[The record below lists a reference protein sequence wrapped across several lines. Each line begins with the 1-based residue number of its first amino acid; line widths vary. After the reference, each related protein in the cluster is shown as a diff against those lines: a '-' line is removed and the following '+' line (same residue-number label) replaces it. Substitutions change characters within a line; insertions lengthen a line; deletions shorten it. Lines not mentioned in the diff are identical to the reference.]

1 MQLKPQDFLVALKL
15 VAWGEQRWTYARLA
29 QELGLSASEAHGAVK
44 RGCRLGC
51 CCPTGRRWRLPHRS
65 PPRRGSACKS
75 PQAFTGYAQKGAPRC
90 TGADD
95 GDAAADN
102 PVRPHPHNLA
112 EFALHGAKYAFPV
125 FKLPLAV
132 GVPTSHSAPAF
143 AGIFAPGSTDFVWP
157 HPNGPVRGVGVE
169 PLHPSVPFAAMQDAK
184 LYELLALFDA
194 LRVGKARE
202 RGMALERLQA
212 LIDPDAPTPL
222 KEAAAWLT
230 PTGPVAGHG
239 AGHGAAV
246 RSGGVCGWLRHR
258 PAGGRRGLMDVRPTE
273 DVDAIVEVA
282 SLGAYHRLAEQLMQR
297 GFKQTMED
305 NTPPFRWFW
314 NRMQL
319 DLVPLDEKVLGFA
332 NPWYRVGFEERT
344 FVGGAE

>member
-44 RGCRLGC
+44 RGLQAGLLLPNRVALAPSAQE
-51 CCPTGRRWRLPHRS
+51 PTEAGLSVQEPAGIYRVTRKRVRR
-65 PPRRGSACKS
+65 AA
-75 PQAFTGYAQKGAPRC
+75 QAQNDA
-90 TGADD
+90 
-95 GDAAADN
+95 DAATDN

-112 EFALHGAKYAFPV
+112 EFALHGAKYAFPGV
-125 FKLPLAV
+125 RLPLAV

-157 HPNGPVRGVGVE
+157 HPNGPMRGVGVE

-222 KEAAAWLT
+222 KEA
-230 PTGPVAGHG
+230 
-239 AGHGAAV
+239 
-246 RSGGVCGWLRHR
+246 LR
-258 PAGGRRGLMDVRPTE
+258 G
-273 DVDAIVEVA
+273 
-282 SLGAYHRLAEQLMQR
+282 
-297 GFKQTMED
+297 
-305 NTPPFRWFW
+305 
-314 NRMQL
+314 
-319 DLVPLDEKVLGFA
+319 
-332 NPWYRVGFEERT
+332 
-344 FVGGAE
+344 